1 MLIDQD
7 KFDFWIHDPFK
18 KTQNTLFIIM
28 YAVTA
33 GSTDPLINMD
43 KDTFYDVMQYHICL

>member
-1 MLIDQD
+1 
-7 KFDFWIHDPFK
+7 
-18 KTQNTLFIIM
+18 M

-43 KDTFYDVMQYHICL
+43 KDTFYDVMQHHIWLGHCVTYTHVQLQ